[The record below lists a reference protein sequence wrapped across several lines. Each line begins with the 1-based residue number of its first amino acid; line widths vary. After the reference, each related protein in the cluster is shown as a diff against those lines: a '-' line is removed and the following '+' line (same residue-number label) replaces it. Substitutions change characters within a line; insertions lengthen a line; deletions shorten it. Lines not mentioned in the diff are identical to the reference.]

1 MQTGVFCVDGH
12 PKPTNNHEN
21 GISFMLILSRK
32 ESECIHL
39 GDDIIVTVVRVNGD
53 KVRIG
58 VQAPPHIKILRTEL
72 ELNWTEQ
79 PSSVSQSAATE
90 RNAIRRAA

>member
-1 MQTGVFCVDGH
+1 
-12 PKPTNNHEN
+12 
-21 GISFMLILSRK
+21 MLILSRK

-58 VQAPPHIKILRTEL
+58 VQAPPHVKILRTEL
-72 ELNWTEQ
+72 EVNWEDR
-79 PSSVSQSAATE
+79 SATE
-90 RNAIRRAA
+90 ALPLNSEHNPIRRAA

>member
-1 MQTGVFCVDGH
+1 
-12 PKPTNNHEN
+12 
-21 GISFMLILSRK
+21 MLILSRK

-72 ELNWTEQ
+72 ELNWIEQ
-79 PSSVSQSAATE
+79 PSPDALPITLEHSP
-90 RNAIRRAA
+90 IRRAA

>member
-1 MQTGVFCVDGH
+1 
-12 PKPTNNHEN
+12 
-21 GISFMLILSRK
+21 MLILSRK

-72 ELNWTEQ
+72 ELNWGEQ
-79 PSSVSQSAATE
+79 ASIESLP
-90 RNAIRRAA
+90 AIQDNSTMRRAA

>member
-1 MQTGVFCVDGH
+1 
-12 PKPTNNHEN
+12 
-21 GISFMLILSRK
+21 MLILSRK

-58 VQAPPHIKILRTEL
+58 VQAPPHVKILRTEL
-72 ELNWTEQ
+72 ELKWGEQ
-79 PSSVSQSAATE
+79 SSIEALPSIKE
-90 RNAIRRAA
+90 NNPIRRAA

>member
-1 MQTGVFCVDGH
+1 
-12 PKPTNNHEN
+12 
-21 GISFMLILSRK
+21 MLILSRK

-72 ELNWTEQ
+72 ELNWIE
-79 PSSVSQSAATE
+79 PSTDALPST
-90 RNAIRRAA
+90 NDNHTIRRAA

>member
-1 MQTGVFCVDGH
+1 
-12 PKPTNNHEN
+12 
-21 GISFMLILSRK
+21 MLILSRK

-39 GDDIIVTVVRVNGD
+39 GDEIVVTIVRVNGD

-72 ELNWTEQ
+72 ELNVNVEPRVLMIPPEKST
-79 PSSVSQSAATE
+79 T
-90 RNAIRRAA
+90 RRAA

>member
-1 MQTGVFCVDGH
+1 
-12 PKPTNNHEN
+12 
-21 GISFMLILSRK
+21 MLILSRK

-39 GDDIIVTVVRVNGD
+39 GDEIVVTIVRVNGD

-72 ELNWTEQ
+72 ELNADVEPTVRMI
-79 PSSVSQSAATE
+79 PPDQSTT
-90 RNAIRRAA
+90 RRAA